1 MRTNL
6 HTHTPASAGA
16 SQDVTT
22 QPAAV
27 QAAWQLY
34 LSRPEEA
41 AAAAAAIINVAD
53 TQNRHELGWGFLIR
67 GLASCRALEQTFEA
81 TAVRANFAT
90 ARVYFSTSGNAR
102 GTRLTA
108 LCEGAIAMRQG
119 NWPLARREFE
129 ALVGQFDLNLLDAD
143 NFYIL
148 FGLSTAYVY
157 EGRLEESLRF
167 GYAGMHL
174 ASQLELEAEFAAIAL
189 PLGVALMAA
198 KDTEEA
204 DILFETAI
212 DAATNARSP
221 VLLKTL
227 RNNRSVTLR
236 RMLRWDEAYAIL
248 CSIENDTTAMIGGQH
263 FLHYNAAEL
272 HLKRGDAEAA
282 DRHFA
287 SAQRLLAAQGASGL
301 DLVKLH
307 YVEGAIANHCGQL
320 DAAITAF
327 NKVDRMLP
335 EVSALRFDDRAEFY
349 DQYADVLARANRHKE
364 AFEIQRKSSEHY
376 LLGITV
382 VNRVRRFSQQIRQ
395 EIGRV
400 SAELHSESNERL
412 KLLAS
417 NLALQSQVGKA
428 LSEAEIL
435 REKASHDGLT
445 SLFNRRHLDE
455 TLPKLLTLSQQA
467 ATPFS
472 LVMIDLDHFKQVNDG
487 YGHEMG
493 DHVLREFGR
502 LTREI
507 LRGSDIVGRYGGEEF
522 CLCLI
527 GSGPFATLER
537 VDALLKN
544 FRQARF
550 QSDGKT
556 LTSVTFSA
564 GIAVY
569 PEDGINL
576 AQLSLCADK
585 RLLKAKTLGR
595 ARALAV
601 DRVAA

>member
-6 HTHTPASAGA
+6 HTHTPASITA
-16 SQDVTT
+16 SRDITA

-41 AAAAAAIINVAD
+41 AAAAAAIINVVGTPD
-53 TQNRHELGWGFLIR
+53 RHELGWGFLIR

-90 ARVYFSTSGNAR
+90 ARVYFSTSGNSR

-212 DAATNARSP
+212 DAAITARSP

-236 RMLRWDEAYAIL
+236 RLLRWDEAHATL
-248 CSIENDTTAMIGGQH
+248 CSIENDPTAMIGGQH

-272 HLKRGDAEAA
+272 HLKRGDADAA
-282 DRHFA
+282 DKHFA
-287 SAQRLLAAQGASGL
+287 LAQHLLTAQGASGL

-307 YVEGAIANHCGQL
+307 YVEGAIANHRGQL
-320 DAAITAF
+320 DAAIAAF

-349 DQYADVLARANRHKE
+349 DEYADVLARANRHKE

-445 SLFNRRHLDE
+445 NLFNRRHLDE
-455 TLPKLLTLSQQA
+455 TLPKLLT
-467 ATPFS
+467 
-472 LVMIDLDHFKQVNDG
+472 DRK
-487 YGHEMG
+487 
-493 DHVLREFGR
+493 
-502 LTREI
+502 
-507 LRGSDIVGRYGGEEF
+507 
-522 CLCLI
+522 
-527 GSGPFATLER
+527 
-537 VDALLKN
+537 
-544 FRQARF
+544 
-550 QSDGKT
+550 
-556 LTSVTFSA
+556 SV
-564 GIAVY
+564 V
-569 PEDGINL
+569 
-576 AQLSLCADK
+576 
-585 RLLKAKTLGR
+585 
-595 ARALAV
+595 
-601 DRVAA
+601 